1 MQLVNRPS
9 QIGPHEVLQSL
20 LINTVYHLLVND
32 NKGEGRWGLINFLS
46 LKRLGRA
53 LFSRKRF
60 LLYLQINIDAGHVNE
75 NAL

>member
-1 MQLVNRPS
+1 MIPENEKVNPNIQLVNKPS
-9 QIGPHEVLQSL
+9 QISPHEVLQSL

-32 NKGEGRWGLINFLS
+32 NKGEWCINFIS

-60 LLYLQINIDAGHVNE
+60 LLYL
-75 NAL
+75 